1 MSNEKMETQTDK
13 KQKSTFLVR
22 LISTVFLL
30 LLLIAYCGSGIM
42 FQELSSRVAEKWVV
56 TFAYISMVLTMI
68 LMSYCLFELTHVFK
82 EFNKPYIIMLFIL
95 LNLIMYLI
103 PTNGHAYD
111 FAFYAEFRIDASWW
125 IWVVVLAFI
134 AYFVVFLIIGLTA
147 KKVGLKK
154 AMYAFLGMFFIVIAF
169 KGFTIL
175 MLSGPQ
181 NVTGRYSYVT
191 VLWIWLMAIFS
202 DTFAYVAGSKIG
214 KTKLA
219 PVISPKKT
227 WEGAYVG
234 LATATGAGII
244 VALLLHF
251 FAKEYQPFYQAIM
264 SLDTEWSRIVI
275 IVILAIC
282 FPIISMLGDLF
293 YSLIK
298 RFLNVKDYSNLIP
311 GHGGMLDRLD
321 SFIFVNAVAFLLVGF
336 I

>member
-103 PTNGHAYD
+103 PTNGHAC
-111 FAFYAEFRIDASWW
+111 
-125 IWVVVLAFI
+125 
-134 AYFVVFLIIGLTA
+134 
-147 KKVGLKK
+147 LKK

-202 DTFAYVAGSKIG
+202 DTFAYVAGTVLTHLS
-214 KTKLA
+214 LSM
-219 PVISPKKT
+219 P
-227 WEGAYVG
+227 
-234 LATATGAGII
+234 
-244 VALLLHF
+244 LL
-251 FAKEYQPFYQAIM
+251 
-264 SLDTEWSRIVI
+264 SCS
-275 IVILAIC
+275 
-282 FPIISMLGDLF
+282 S
-293 YSLIK
+293 
-298 RFLNVKDYSNLIP
+298 
-311 GHGGMLDRLD
+311 D
-321 SFIFVNAVAFLLVGF
+321 SFKKPTYVRTYRSEQGDMFFIFQKVPRK
-336 I
+336 